1 METNSRMDNIIEELP
16 SGLLNTVHRMES
28 LTYKEVSQVEST

>member
-1 METNSRMDNIIEELP
+1 METNSRMDDIIEE
-16 SGLLNTVHRMES
+16 LLNTVHRMEL